1 MGSDLSGDSH
11 NEFSEI
17 TESLVEQKVIERMGQ
32 ISSELA
38 HDLRSPLQTIQN
50 AIYLIEKDPE
60 NKLLY
65 SMVRQSLA
73 QATEI
78 LDSFR
83 EYYKSH
89 LIQRLEVDPVKIV
102 ELALSN
108 LEVPDNVEIVKEMME
123 VEPVSL
129 DPSKMALAIRNLLV
143 NAVEAMP
150 SGGEL
155 RLKLSQS
162 PDELKIV
169 ISDTGTGIPPG
180 IAEIIYT
187 PFMSGEK
194 QGRGLGV
201 PTAKRIVE
209 SHGGELSF
217 KTETGEGTVWT
228 IWIPRDP
235 VKL

>member
-1 MGSDLSGDSH
+1 MSGDSH
-11 NEFSEI
+11 KEFSEI

-108 LEVPDNVEIVKEMME
+108 LEVPDNVKVVKDMMG

-169 ISDTGTGIPPG
+169 ISDTGTGIPSG

-209 SHGGELSF
+209 SHGGGLSF
-217 KTETGEGTVWT
+217 KTEIGEGTVWT
-228 IWIPRDP
+228 IWIPRGP